1 MTIDLLEALKHSM
14 RSARDELAEHVKP
27 RDETERAIVNALGE
41 CSWDE
46 CVSAIQRYRTEQV
59 PTPGDAR

>member
-1 MTIDLLEALKHSM
+1 MNGFELMACMVRGARLLLA
-14 RSARDELAEHVKP
+14 DEVKP

-46 CVSAIQRYRTEQV
+46 CVSAIHRYRSEHPSAPAEQQ
-59 PTPGDAR
+59 P

>member
-1 MTIDLLEALKHSM
+1 MTFDVNFISAARKDLS
-14 RSARDELAEHVKP
+14 EHVQP

-46 CVSAIQRYRTEQV
+46 CVTAIQKYRAEQDSAS
-59 PTPGDAR
+59 PSQEKL

>member
-1 MTIDLLEALKHSM
+1 MSIDLLESLKDSM
-14 RSARDELAEHVKP
+14 RRARDELSEHVKP

-46 CVSAIQRYRTEQV
+46 CVSAIQRYRTEQD
-59 PTPGDAR
+59 PRG